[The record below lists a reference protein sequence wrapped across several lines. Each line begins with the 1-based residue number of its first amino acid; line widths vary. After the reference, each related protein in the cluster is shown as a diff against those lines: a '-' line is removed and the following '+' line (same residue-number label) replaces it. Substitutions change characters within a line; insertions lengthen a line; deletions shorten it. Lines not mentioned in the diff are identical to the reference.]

1 MWGYISTEAS
11 YQLNFNVSF
20 STTRSDVL
28 IHLSQWQ
35 YWWWFWF
42 AFLWSFYYILLSR
55 IVRFRT
61 LKMKPKIVTSYRPH
75 GKWGDFLA
83 AVIPAIWCIN
93 ILTNS
98 NFILR
103 LMEWQSESSLFV
115 VRVRARQWYWI
126 YKFEMKNLIDIIST
140 PKNVGRNKWFFSNFG
155 DLQYSDSYMHLL
167 QLRFKSRL
175 VKNHWMGVLS
185 KISQNDQNNVLGLR
199 ESPSQSYN
207 LLNTEDKQNM
217 FIDNFYFFN
226 TKLNKISWL
235 TKVSDSSFL
244 FNINQQSKLLLDNF
258 SVLENFK
265 TNLNTNSNLFSYLLN
280 NFEQKNN
287 DIYYPDVDS
296 SSRIVKRGLGV
307 NLPIRVIKYP
317 LILNGEGNLSDN
329 KNLDLFKVSFNSGK
343 SELKVKPLNDV
354 FFYTIKQNKYKR
366 RTSIPINYK
375 YERNFLNEKTN
386 KIRYQGRVTLLNN
399 SLFNDYLGNSEDVYN
414 LMKKNKKNNELIPV
428 TLAKRMLRTKRTL
441 VLPAHV
447 NITLITN
454 SFDIVH
460 SWFIPGLGVKLD
472 CVPGRSTHHTLY
484 IDNVGFYYGQCAE
497 ICGRYHHHM
506 PIRVCALPFEHFLLW
521 WNVFGLPRILFTN
534 NQHRFQ
540 SNYGFRKFLW

>member
-42 AFLWSFYYILLSR
+42 AFLWSFYYILVSR

-61 LKMKPKIVTSYRPH
+61 LKMKPRIVTSYRPH

-83 AVIPAIWCIN
+83 AIIPAIWCIN

-103 LMEWQSESSLFV
+103 LMEWQNESSLFV
-115 VRVRARQWYWI
+115 VRIRARQWYWV

-167 QLRFKSRL
+167 QLRFKSRV
-175 VKNHWMGVLS
+175 VKSHWEDVLS
-185 KISQNDQNNVLGLR
+185 RIAQNDQVNLLGLR
-199 ESPSQSYN
+199 EQPLQSSN
-207 LLNTEDKQNM
+207 LLSIDNQYNSYV
-217 FIDNFYFFN
+217 DNFYFLN
-226 TKLNKISWL
+226 TKLTKTSWL
-235 TKVSDSSFL
+235 TKVSDSSYLFDLNSKSKLFL
-244 FNINQQSKLLLDNF
+244 NNFNI
-258 SVLENFK
+258 LENYK
-265 TNLNTNSNLFSYLLN
+265 TNLNINSNLFSYLLN
-280 NFEQKNN
+280 NNEFQSN
-287 DIYYPDVDS
+287 DIYYPDTDLP
-296 SSRIVKRGLGV
+296 SRIIKRSQGV
-307 NLPIRVIKYP
+307 NLPIRIIKYP
-317 LILNGEGNLSDN
+317 IILNGVYNTLEN
-329 KNLDLFKVSFNSGK
+329 KNLDLFKISFNSGK
-343 SELKVKPLNDV
+343 AELKVKPFNDI

-366 RTSIPINYK
+366 RNSLPISYK
-375 YERNFLNEKTN
+375 YERNFLNEKTT
-386 KIRYQGRVTLLNN
+386 KVRYQGRVTLLNN

-428 TLAKRMLRTKRTL
+428 TLARRMLRTKRTL

-454 SFDIVH
+454 SFDVVH

-472 CVPGRSTHHTLY
+472 CVPGRSTHHTFY

>member
-83 AVIPAIWCIN
+83 AIIPAIWCIN

-217 FIDNFYFFN
+217 FVDNFYFFN
-226 TKLNKISWL
+226 TKLNKTSWL
-235 TKVSDSSFL
+235 TKVSDSSSL
-244 FNINQQSKLLLDNF
+244 FNINQQSRLLLDNF
-258 SVLENFK
+258 NILENFK
-265 TNLNTNSNLFSYLLN
+265 TNLNINSNLFSYLLN
-280 NFEQKNN
+280 NFEQKNS
-287 DIYYPDVDS
+287 DVYYPDVDS
-296 SSRIVKRGLGV
+296 SSRIVKRGLGI
-307 NLPIRVIKYP
+307 NLPIRLIKYP

-366 RTSIPINYK
+366 RTSIPISYK

-386 KIRYQGRVTLLNN
+386 KISYQGRVTLLNN

-447 NITLITN
+447 NITIITN
-454 SFDIVH
+454 SFDVVH

-497 ICGRYHHHM
+497 VCGRYHHHM

>member
-1 MWGYISTEAS
+1 
-11 YQLNFNVSF
+11 
-20 STTRSDVL
+20 
-28 IHLSQWQ
+28 
-35 YWWWFWF
+35 
-42 AFLWSFYYILLSR
+42 
-55 IVRFRT
+55 
-61 LKMKPKIVTSYRPH
+61 MKPKIVTSYRPH

>member
-199 ESPSQSYN
+199 ESPSQCYN

-375 YERNFLNEKTN
+375 YERKFLNEKTN

>member
-83 AVIPAIWCIN
+83 AIIPAIWCIN

-207 LLNTEDKQNM
+207 LLNTDDKQNM

-226 TKLNKISWL
+226 TKLNKTSWL
-235 TKVSDSSFL
+235 TKVSDSSSL
-244 FNINQQSKLLLDNF
+244 FSIDQQSKLLLDNF
-258 SVLENFK
+258 NVLENFK

-287 DIYYPDVDS
+287 DVYYPDVDS

-317 LILNGEGNLSDN
+317 LILNGEGNSLDN

-343 SELKVKPLNDV
+343 SEFKVKPLNDV

-386 KIRYQGRVTLLNN
+386 KVRYQGRVTLLNN

-454 SFDIVH
+454 SFDVVH

-497 ICGRYHHHM
+497 VCGRYHHHM

>member
-83 AVIPAIWCIN
+83 AIIPAIWCIN

-217 FIDNFYFFN
+217 FVDNFYFFN
-226 TKLNKISWL
+226 TKLNKTSWL
-235 TKVSDSSFL
+235 TKVSESSSL

-258 SVLENFK
+258 NILENFK
-265 TNLNTNSNLFSYLLN
+265 TNLNINSNLFSYLLN
-280 NFEQKNN
+280 NFEQKNS
-287 DIYYPDVDS
+287 DVYYPDVDS

-307 NLPIRVIKYP
+307 NLPIRLIKYP

-329 KNLDLFKVSFNSGK
+329 KNLDLFKVLFNSGK

-366 RTSIPINYK
+366 RTSIPISYK

-386 KIRYQGRVTLLNN
+386 KISYQGRVTLLNN

-447 NITLITN
+447 NITIITN
-454 SFDIVH
+454 SFDVVH

-497 ICGRYHHHM
+497 VCGRYHHHM

>member
-28 IHLSQWQ
+28 VHLSQWQ

-42 AFLWSFYYILLSR
+42 AFLWSFYYILVSR

-83 AVIPAIWCIN
+83 AIIPAIWCLN

-115 VRVRARQWYWI
+115 VRIRARQWYWV

-140 PKNVGRNKWFFSNFG
+140 PKNIGRNKWFFSNFG
-155 DLQYSDSYMHLL
+155 DMQYSDSYMHLL
-167 QLRFKSRL
+167 QLRFKSRV
-175 VKNHWMGVLS
+175 VKNHWSNVLS
-185 KISQNDQNNVLGLR
+185 KISHNNQPSILGLK
-199 ESPSQSYN
+199 EQTPFHSYS
-207 LLNTEDKQNM
+207 LNTNNQLGM
-217 FIDNFYFFN
+217 FFDSFYFFN
-226 TKLNKISWL
+226 TKILKSGWLEINSKPSFLLNTPGKSQWFLQNFNIFGNYKNNFNSS
-235 TKVSDSSFL
+235 VSLYSFL
-244 FNINQQSKLLLDNF
+244 FNPTKVF
-258 SVLENFK
+258 SSEVN
-265 TNLNTNSNLFSYLLN
+265 
-280 NFEQKNN
+280 
-287 DIYYPDVDS
+287 YPDVDT
-296 SSRIVKRGLGV
+296 SSRFIKRSQGI
-307 NLPIRVIKYP
+307 NSPIRIIKYP
-317 LILNGEGNLSDN
+317 IVFSEASSTMNP
-329 KNLDLFKVSFNSGK
+329 KHPDLFKVSFNSGK
-343 SELKVKPLNDV
+343 SELKVKPFNDV

-366 RTSIPINYK
+366 RNSLPIYYK

-386 KIRYQGRVTLLNN
+386 KIQYQGRVTLLNN
-399 SLFNDYLGNSEDVYN
+399 SLFNDYLMDSEDLYN
-414 LMKKNKKNNELIPV
+414 LMKKNKKNNESIPV
-428 TLAKRMLRTKRTL
+428 TLARRMLRTKRTL

-454 SFDIVH
+454 SFDVVH

-521 WNVFGLPRILFTN
+521 WNVFGLPRVLFTN

-540 SNYGFRKFLW
+540 SNYSFRKFLW

>member
-226 TKLNKISWL
+226 TKLNKTSWL
-235 TKVSDSSFL
+235 TKVSDSSSL
-244 FNINQQSKLLLDNF
+244 FNINQQSRLLLDNF
-258 SVLENFK
+258 NILENFK
-265 TNLNTNSNLFSYLLN
+265 TNLNINSNLFSYLLN
-280 NFEQKNN
+280 NFEQKNS
-287 DIYYPDVDS
+287 DVYYPDVDS

-307 NLPIRVIKYP
+307 NLPIRLIKYP

-354 FFYTIKQNKYKR
+354 FFI
-366 RTSIPINYK
+366 
-375 YERNFLNEKTN
+375 LLN
-386 KIRYQGRVTLLNN
+386 KININEEPQYQ
-399 SLFNDYLGNSEDVYN
+399 
-414 LMKKNKKNNELIPV
+414 
-428 TLAKRMLRTKRTL
+428 L
-441 VLPAHV
+441 VI
-447 NITLITN
+447 NT
-454 SFDIVH
+454 
-460 SWFIPGLGVKLD
+460 
-472 CVPGRSTHHTLY
+472 R
-484 IDNVGFYYGQCAE
+484 E
-497 ICGRYHHHM
+497 I
-506 PIRVCALPFEHFLLW
+506 F
-521 WNVFGLPRILFTN
+521 
-534 NQHRFQ
+534 
-540 SNYGFRKFLW
+540 